1 MERRI
6 NQYQQLLKD
15 VSSYDEIVRCKVRE
29 MRLFEDE
36 FEIKNTKISNVVKQ
50 NQKLIQ
56 KLSEAEEEILNLKQL
71 VEAMSDLKD
80 CDASV
85 SDIEIISQLV
95 SKNSSSANSRYQ
107 THKNTHSVALTA
119 RSQKHQINPQQNN
132 TASDLASI
140 KLFKKLTTLKKE
152 KTNL

>member
-15 VSSYDEIVRCKVRE
+15 ISSYDEIVRCKVRE

-50 NQKLIQ
+50 NQKLTQ

-71 VEAMSDLKD
+71 IEAMSDLKD
-80 CDASV
+80 CDASI

-95 SKNSSSANSRYQ
+95 SKNSSSANSRY
-107 THKNTHSVALTA
+107 
-119 RSQKHQINPQQNN
+119 
-132 TASDLASI
+132 
-140 KLFKKLTTLKKE
+140 
-152 KTNL
+152 